1 MKWLLKS
8 LMGLTVS
15 FVITMAVV
23 VVAFMMTMFSASE
36 VGVRKFGLFG
46 SLFFEPHQLENGA
59 TGLEFGVSNALP
71 IFIIFLVLTVFA
83 VAATVMFDRLKA
95 YKKSLQ
101 QQSVTPV

>member
-8 LMGLTVS
+8 LMGLTAS

-23 VVAFMMTMFSASE
+23 VVAFMLTMFSASE

-59 TGLEFGVSNALP
+59 TGLEFGVPTHFRFSSSSWWSLFLP
-71 IFIIFLVLTVFA
+71 
-83 VAATVMFDRLKA
+83 
-95 YKKSLQ
+95 S
-101 QQSVTPV
+101 PPP